1 MTDFKNY
8 TVDSFRKEHKNY
20 KLSDVEQRRLKLA
33 TTQASATLQAYA
45 ALIKSFDEQ
54 VQVEKPDYR
63 KLFMTGENLDKP
75 SFIFDIKNF
84 EADLKTYATNYFEK
98 TDREFKEDNKEKTEV
113 VMKYLNNE
121 DGASL
126 EDKINLFVQMTK
138 DMASFMVGRDNINK
152 VVFPAK
158 YAKDDKNFYLG
169 DLKLSGFFNS
179 YSNFMGGAKET
190 TTKKVFRQLAKEASL
205 IYSYNDKKMDYQYE
219 LSGSTLNYQKLDS
232 AGDAIDEFG
241 MITSGVDKIMIQSK
255 SGKALDIELPEGAT
269 MSRKALERGVLYDIK
284 EENGK
289 TFMVVGDSLQP
300 VSESNLYYVIE
311 GTPNFSVDSKDAS
324 DIKIVEYM
332 NDGSIYSQVNSG
344 LRGDDLLTNV
354 LGNSNTFEESM
365 IDRLSEIGFQ
375 EFLFADHR
383 ENLDDVETV
392 GAILDGVSED
402 NTDKFAVTIGG
413 VEGLT
418 KNHIGSYAP
427 PLLIKKSF
435 MNSLGGVNER
445 NPKLD
450 PEAPF
455 WHTTKDSIDVA
466 NTVRAFLQIEPEKLA
481 ANNISE
487 IVEKTQASVS
497 LGSKIAF
504 ENAINYFPDIEVSED
519 SDSAEVSTADWQSK
533 ISDRSFLKDMEGNK
547 NYTALAHK
555 YFSCRIGEVVEA
567 YREFAKEWY
576 TRGKAPDAEF
586 SLESIQEEID
596 KEIDKEIE
604 EIDKSLLSSEDKDKA
619 KKAKE
624 EGRGKFKA
632 SFEKLQNAFISVS
645 EQKALSKFKNDP
657 LFKADIFST
666 EDSGRKPI
674 DTLLSSLGDMVN
686 TLAEGKSVSK
696 VFGNSSPLFVTNFIK
711 YGGFSPLLSSA
722 DNSEIEALYNE
733 GLDTPKTT
741 KKAKAGKEQEKESV
755 KKTNTGAIKAAND
768 LKFALLALVS
778 KINMAEQLGTPEDNK
793 NITAGVKKKLINLLT
808 NISNEKT
815 KSSFLDSIDTGF
827 SSLQERGTAM
837 FIEQFKKLSTEL
849 DSVRTSG
856 EVALKKSVDPL
867 RKLDLSA
874 NPEFAVT
881 ALGLKK
887 GDPMITFVV
896 ATGGVGKTE
905 LAKTLK
911 LLNAIEVVGIENR
924 DQYDPLNVKK
934 MVGVSITDGKRM
946 YKIHDMIYKSALG
959 GIVAGKGIAVV
970 DELVETI
977 SQWLGSQEVG
987 TGPKVDAMNKASGRE
1002 AMFGIDIAGIR
1013 NEYFNNGMI
1022 AIGNYLN
1029 ELDNDAAINR
1039 RSDTLLAGIQN
1050 QDYYTK
1056 EGVLKMMKAS
1066 LLRPIAD
1073 NISEAASKEIVSRTM
1088 ANKEER
1094 IERLMSE
1101 FYPSMK
1107 DSELRSL
1114 TSILKKAINDAS
1126 KTQAIDATGIFLRNE
1141 GDTAAQRVISERNNI
1156 ITAGTL
1162 VLNEL
1167 YKNQTNASSEV
1178 RENIN
1183 KVASLVGKMLQDDAG
1198 KQDLK
1203 SFMTTTLTENI
1214 YSNAVAKRI
1223 YNSSYSNPLDEVAQ
1237 VSEKYMKAL
1246 TSEKGQEKR
1255 EKTIN
1260 DLMATMKSDAEF
1272 KKFIDTNVGDLKVEK
1287 ALTDVAS
1294 KVKSRTEALIEEM
1307 DKVEQNIT
1315 EKTGENSALYYA
1327 TSLLNSQL
1335 SEVIGIGNEL
1345 TLYDN
1350 VITNLTSEGQTKFD
1364 AQLELAAEYMA
1375 RYNALSKAYLDED
1388 RSKPINREKAY
1399 NPDAYPITPWPSLAR
1414 LASELAKNP
1423 NMSIEPNTVMDSLMR
1438 CAPNDDATPE
1448 LKSVLEDTVKA
1459 WSNKHNANIQKVKF
1473 AQADMK

>member
-255 SGKALDIELPEGAT
+255 SGKELDIKLPDGAT

-402 NTDKFAVTIGG
+402 NTDKFTVTIGG

-481 ANNISE
+481 SNNISE

-519 SDSAEVSTADWQSK
+519 SDSVEVSTADWQSK
-533 ISDRSFLKDMEGNK
+533 IKDRSFLKDMEGNK

-576 TRGKAPDAEF
+576 KRGKGPDEEF
-586 SLESIQEEID
+586 SLESIY
-596 KEIDKEIE
+596 KEIDNAAFKP
-604 EIDKSLLSSEDKDKA
+604 EDGADAKA
-619 KKAKE
+619 KAKAD
-624 EGRGKFKA
+624 FKA
-632 SFEKLQNAFISVS
+632 AFEKLQNAFISVS
-645 EQKALSKFKNDP
+645 EQKALSKLKNDP

-741 KKAKAGKEQEKESV
+741 KKGKAGKEQEKESV

-959 GIVAGKGIAVV
+959 GIIAGKGIAVV

-1126 KTQAIDATGIFLRNE
+1126 KTQAIDATGVFLRNE

-1255 EKTIN
+1255 ENTIN

-1315 EKTGENSALYYA
+1315 EKTGENSALYYV

>member
-8 TVDSFRKEHKNY
+8 TLDSFRKEHKNY

-311 GTPNFSVDSKDAS
+311 DTPSFSVDSKDAS

-481 ANNISE
+481 SNNISE

-519 SDSAEVSTADWQSK
+519 SDGAEVSTANWQSK

-576 TRGKAPDAEF
+576 KRGKGPDEGF
-586 SLESIQEEID
+586 SLESILEEID
-596 KEIDKEIE
+596 KEIK
-604 EIDKSLLSSEDKDKA
+604 EIDKSSLNSEDKA
-619 KKAKE
+619 KAKE
-624 EGRGKFKA
+624 AKIKDKDKFKA
-632 SFEKLQNAFISVS
+632 SFKKLQNAFISVS
-645 EQKALSKFKNDP
+645 EQKALSKLKNDP

-686 TLAEGKSVSK
+686 TLAEGKSVK
-696 VFGNSSPLFVTNFIK
+696 GVFGNSSPLFIPNFIK

-722 DNSEIEALYNE
+722 DNNEIELLYDE
-733 GLDTPKTT
+733 GADAPKVGKKGKADQGQEKKSA
-741 KKAKAGKEQEKESV
+741 KKA
-755 KKTNTGAIKAAND
+755 NTGVIKTAND
-768 LKFALLALVS
+768 LKYALLALVS
-778 KINMAEQLGTPEDNK
+778 KINMAEQLGTPEDND
-793 NITAGVKKKLINLLT
+793 NITAGVKKKLVNLLT
-808 NISNEKT
+808 RTSNEQT
-815 KSSFLDSIDTGF
+815 KSSFLDSIDAGF
-827 SSLQERGTAM
+827 SSLQESATAM
-837 FIEQFKKLSTEL
+837 FIKQFKALSTEL

-1237 VSEKYMKAL
+1237 VSKKYMKAL

-1327 TSLLNSQL
+1327 TSLLKSQL

-1345 TLYDN
+1345 TLYGN

-1364 AQLELAAEYMA
+1364 AQLELASEYMA

>member
-311 GTPNFSVDSKDAS
+311 GTPSFSVDSKDAS

-481 ANNISE
+481 SNNISE

-519 SDSAEVSTADWQSK
+519 SDNVEVSTADWQSK
-533 ISDRSFLKDMEGNK
+533 IKDRSFLKDMEGNK

-576 TRGKAPDAEF
+576 KRGKGPDEEF
-586 SLESIQEEID
+586 SLESIY
-596 KEIDKEIE
+596 KEIDNA
-604 EIDKSLLSSEDKDKA
+604 EDKA
-619 KKAKE
+619 S
-624 EGRGKFKA
+624 FKA
-632 SFEKLQNAFISVS
+632 AFEKLQNAFISVS
-645 EQKALSKFKNDP
+645 EQKALSKLKNDP

-741 KKAKAGKEQEKESV
+741 KKGKASKEQESV

-837 FIEQFKKLSTEL
+837 FIKQFKALSTEL

-1260 DLMATMKSDAEF
+1260 DLMATMNSDAEF

>member
-354 LGNSNTFEESM
+354 LGNNNTFEESM

-481 ANNISE
+481 SNNISE

-533 ISDRSFLKDMEGNK
+533 IKDRSFLKDMEGNK

-576 TRGKAPDAEF
+576 KRGKAPDEEF
-586 SLESIQEEID
+586 SLESIY
-596 KEIDKEIE
+596 KEIDNA
-604 EIDKSLLSSEDKDKA
+604 EDKA
-619 KKAKE
+619 S
-624 EGRGKFKA
+624 FKA
-632 SFEKLQNAFISVS
+632 AFEKLQNAFISVS
-645 EQKALSKFKNDP
+645 EQKALSKLKNDP

-741 KKAKAGKEQEKESV
+741 KKGKAGKEQEKDSV

-808 NISNEKT
+808 NISNEQT

-837 FIEQFKKLSTEL
+837 FIKQFKALSTEL

-1345 TLYDN
+1345 ILYDN

-1438 CAPNDDATPE
+1438 CAPNDDATPG

-1473 AQADMK
+1473 AQADIK

>member
-1 MTDFKNY
+1 
-8 TVDSFRKEHKNY
+8 
-20 KLSDVEQRRLKLA
+20 
-33 TTQASATLQAYA
+33 
-45 ALIKSFDEQ
+45 
-54 VQVEKPDYR
+54 
-63 KLFMTGENLDKP
+63 
-75 SFIFDIKNF
+75 
-84 EADLKTYATNYFEK
+84 
-98 TDREFKEDNKEKTEV
+98 
-113 VMKYLNNE
+113 
-121 DGASL
+121 
-126 EDKINLFVQMTK
+126 
-138 DMASFMVGRDNINK
+138 
-152 VVFPAK
+152 
-158 YAKDDKNFYLG
+158 
-169 DLKLSGFFNS
+169 
-179 YSNFMGGAKET
+179 
-190 TTKKVFRQLAKEASL
+190 
-205 IYSYNDKKMDYQYE
+205 
-219 LSGSTLNYQKLDS
+219 
-232 AGDAIDEFG
+232 
-241 MITSGVDKIMIQSK
+241 
-255 SGKALDIELPEGAT
+255 
-269 MSRKALERGVLYDIK
+269 
-284 EENGK
+284 
-289 TFMVVGDSLQP
+289 
-300 VSESNLYYVIE
+300 
-311 GTPNFSVDSKDAS
+311 
-324 DIKIVEYM
+324 
-332 NDGSIYSQVNSG
+332 
-344 LRGDDLLTNV
+344 
-354 LGNSNTFEESM
+354 
-365 IDRLSEIGFQ
+365 
-375 EFLFADHR
+375 
-383 ENLDDVETV
+383 
-392 GAILDGVSED
+392 
-402 NTDKFAVTIGG
+402 
-413 VEGLT
+413 
-418 KNHIGSYAP
+418 
-427 PLLIKKSF
+427 
-435 MNSLGGVNER
+435 
-445 NPKLD
+445 
-450 PEAPF
+450 
-455 WHTTKDSIDVA
+455 
-466 NTVRAFLQIEPEKLA
+466 
-481 ANNISE
+481 
-487 IVEKTQASVS
+487 
-497 LGSKIAF
+497 
-504 ENAINYFPDIEVSED
+504 
-519 SDSAEVSTADWQSK
+519 
-533 ISDRSFLKDMEGNK
+533 
-547 NYTALAHK
+547 
-555 YFSCRIGEVVEA
+555 
-567 YREFAKEWY
+567 
-576 TRGKAPDAEF
+576 
-586 SLESIQEEID
+586 
-596 KEIDKEIE
+596 
-604 EIDKSLLSSEDKDKA
+604 
-619 KKAKE
+619 
-624 EGRGKFKA
+624 
-632 SFEKLQNAFISVS
+632 
-645 EQKALSKFKNDP
+645 
-657 LFKADIFST
+657 
-666 EDSGRKPI
+666 
-674 DTLLSSLGDMVN
+674 
-686 TLAEGKSVSK
+686 
-696 VFGNSSPLFVTNFIK
+696 
-711 YGGFSPLLSSA
+711 
-722 DNSEIEALYNE
+722 
-733 GLDTPKTT
+733 
-741 KKAKAGKEQEKESV
+741 
-755 KKTNTGAIKAAND
+755 
-768 LKFALLALVS
+768 
-778 KINMAEQLGTPEDNK
+778 
-793 NITAGVKKKLINLLT
+793 
-808 NISNEKT
+808 
-815 KSSFLDSIDTGF
+815 
-827 SSLQERGTAM
+827 
-837 FIEQFKKLSTEL
+837 
-849 DSVRTSG
+849 
-856 EVALKKSVDPL
+856 
-867 RKLDLSA
+867 
-874 NPEFAVT
+874 
-881 ALGLKK
+881 
-887 GDPMITFVV
+887 
-896 ATGGVGKTE
+896 
-905 LAKTLK
+905 
-911 LLNAIEVVGIENR
+911 
-924 DQYDPLNVKK
+924 
-934 MVGVSITDGKRM
+934 
-946 YKIHDMIYKSALG
+946 
-959 GIVAGKGIAVV
+959 
-970 DELVETI
+970 
-977 SQWLGSQEVG
+977 
-987 TGPKVDAMNKASGRE
+987 MNKASGRE

-1126 KTQAIDATGIFLRNE
+1126 KTQAIDATGVFLRNE

>member
-311 GTPNFSVDSKDAS
+311 GTPSFSVDSKDAS

-481 ANNISE
+481 SNNISE

-519 SDSAEVSTADWQSK
+519 SDNVEVSTADWQSK
-533 ISDRSFLKDMEGNK
+533 IKDRSFLKDMEGNK

-555 YFSCRIGEVVEA
+555 YFSCRIGEIVEA

-576 TRGKAPDAEF
+576 KRGKGPDEEF
-586 SLESIQEEID
+586 SLESIY
-596 KEIDKEIE
+596 KEIDNA
-604 EIDKSLLSSEDKDKA
+604 EDKA
-619 KKAKE
+619 S
-624 EGRGKFKA
+624 FKA
-632 SFEKLQNAFISVS
+632 AFEKLQNAFISVS
-645 EQKALSKFKNDP
+645 EQKALSKLKNDP

-686 TLAEGKSVSK
+686 TLAEGKSASK

-741 KKAKAGKEQEKESV
+741 KKGKASKEQESV

-837 FIEQFKKLSTEL
+837 FIKQFKALSTEL

-1260 DLMATMKSDAEF
+1260 DLMATMNSDAEF

>member
-255 SGKALDIELPEGAT
+255 SGKALDIELPDGAT

-481 ANNISE
+481 SNNISE

-519 SDSAEVSTADWQSK
+519 SDNVEVSTADWQSK
-533 ISDRSFLKDMEGNK
+533 IKDRSFLKDMEGNK

-576 TRGKAPDAEF
+576 KRGKGPDEEF
-586 SLESIQEEID
+586 SLESIY
-596 KEIDKEIE
+596 KEIDNA
-604 EIDKSLLSSEDKDKA
+604 EDKA
-619 KKAKE
+619 S
-624 EGRGKFKA
+624 FKA
-632 SFEKLQNAFISVS
+632 AFEKLQNAFISVS
-645 EQKALSKFKNDP
+645 EQKALSKLKNDP

-711 YGGFSPLLSSA
+711 YGGSSPLLSSA

-741 KKAKAGKEQEKESV
+741 KKGKAGKEQEQESV

-808 NISNEKT
+808 NTSNEQT

-1260 DLMATMKSDAEF
+1260 DLMATMKSDTEF

-1350 VITNLTSEGQTKFD
+1350 VITNLTSERQTKFD

>member
-33 TTQASATLQAYA
+33 TTQASATLQAYV

-158 YAKDDKNFYLG
+158 YAKDEKNFYLG

-219 LSGSTLNYQKLDS
+219 LNGSTLNYQKLDS

-241 MITSGVDKIMIQSK
+241 MITSGVDKIMVQSK
-255 SGKALDIELPEGAT
+255 SGKALDIELPDGAT

-311 GTPNFSVDSKDAS
+311 GAPSFSVDSKDAS

-365 IDRLSEIGFQ
+365 IDRLNEIGFQ

-427 PLLIKKSF
+427 PLFVKKSF
-435 MNSLGGVNER
+435 MNSVGGVNER

-455 WHTTKDSIDVA
+455 WHTTKESIDVA

-481 ANNISE
+481 NNNVSE

-504 ENAINYFPDIEVSED
+504 ENAINYFPEIEVSED
-519 SDSAEVSTADWQSK
+519 GDGAEVSTANWQLK
-533 ISDRSFLKDMEGNK
+533 IQDRSFLKEIEDNK

-576 TRGKAPDAEF
+576 KRGKGPDEEF
-586 SLESIQEEID
+586 SLESIY
-596 KEIDKEIE
+596 KEIDNA
-604 EIDKSLLSSEDKDKA
+604 EDKA
-619 KKAKE
+619 S
-624 EGRGKFKA
+624 FKA
-632 SFEKLQNAFISVS
+632 AFEKLQNAFISVS

-674 DTLLSSLGDMVN
+674 DTLLSSLGDMIN
-686 TLAEGKSVSK
+686 TLAEGKSVK
-696 VFGNSSPLFVTNFIK
+696 GVFTNSSPLFVTNFIK
-711 YGGFSPLLSSA
+711 YGNFSSSLSSA
-722 DNSEIEALYNE
+722 DNNEIELLINE
-733 GLDTPKTT
+733 GADAPKAS
-741 KKAKAGKEQEKESV
+741 KKGKADKGQEKESA
-755 KKTNTGAIKAAND
+755 KKANTGAIKAAND
-768 LKFALLALVS
+768 LKYALLALVS

-793 NITAGVKKKLINLLT
+793 NITAGVKEKLVNLLT
-808 NISNEKT
+808 RTSNEQT
-815 KSSFLDSIDTGF
+815 KASFLDSINAGF
-827 SSLQERGTAM
+827 SSLQDRVTAM

-849 DSVRTSG
+849 DSVKTSG

-874 NPEFAVT
+874 NPEFATT
-881 ALGLKK
+881 AIGLKK

-905 LAKTLK
+905 LAKTLR
-911 LLNAIEVVGIENR
+911 LLNAIEVIGIENR
-924 DQYDPLNVKK
+924 DQDDPLNIQK
-934 MVGVSITDGKRM
+934 MVNVSITDGKKM
-946 YKIHDMIYKSALG
+946 YKAHDMVYKNALG
-959 GIVAGKGIAVV
+959 GILAGKGVAVI
-970 DELVETI
+970 DELAETS

-1013 NEYFNNGMI
+1013 NEYSNNGLVI
-1022 AIGNYLN
+1022 IGNYLN

-1039 RSDTLLAGIQN
+1039 RTDTLLAGILN
-1050 QDYYTK
+1050 QEYYSK
-1056 EGVLKMMKAS
+1056 EGILKMMQAS

-1073 NISEAASKEIVSRTM
+1073 NISIAASKETVSKTM
-1088 ANKEER
+1088 AHKEDQLEQT
-1094 IERLMSE
+1094 MASY
-1101 FYPSMK
+1101 YPSLK

-1114 TSILKKAINDAS
+1114 TSILKRAINDAG

-1141 GDTAAQRVISERNNI
+1141 GDTPAQRVIGERNNI

-1167 YKNQTNASSEV
+1167 YKSQANASSEV

-1198 KQDLK
+1198 KQSLK
-1203 SFMTTTLTENI
+1203 SFITTTLTDNV
-1214 YSNAVAKRI
+1214 YSNAIAKRI

-1255 EKTIN
+1255 EKVLN
-1260 DLMATMKSDAEF
+1260 DLSANMKSDAEF
-1272 KKFIDTNVGDLKVEK
+1272 KKFIDTNVGEIKVDK
-1287 ALTDVAS
+1287 ALADVAS
-1294 KVKSRTEALIEEM
+1294 KVRSRTESLVEEM
-1307 DKVEQNIT
+1307 DGVEQGMVT
-1315 EKTGENSALYYA
+1315 KTGENPALYYA
-1327 TSLLNSQL
+1327 TSLLKSQL
-1335 SEVIGIGNEL
+1335 SEVIGVGNEL
-1345 TLYDN
+1345 SLYDN
-1350 VITNLTSEGQTKFD
+1350 VVKNITSDERTKFD
-1364 AQLELAAEYMA
+1364 AQLDLAAEYMA
-1375 RYNALSKAYLDED
+1375 RYNALSKAYLDEA
-1388 RSKPINREKAY
+1388 RSRADNREKAY

-1438 CAPNDDATPE
+1438 CAPNDDAPNE
-1448 LKSVLEDTVKA
+1448 LVDVLDDTVKA
-1459 WSNKHNANIQKVKF
+1459 WANKHNANIQKVKF

>member
-158 YAKDDKNFYLG
+158 YAKDEKNFYLG

-255 SGKALDIELPEGAT
+255 SGKELDIKLPDGAT

-354 LGNSNTFEESM
+354 LGNNNTFEESM

-466 NTVRAFLQIEPEKLA
+466 NTVRAFLQIEPKKLA

-519 SDSAEVSTADWQSK
+519 SDNVEVSTADWQSK
-533 ISDRSFLKDMEGNK
+533 IKDRSFLKDMEGNK

-576 TRGKAPDAEF
+576 KRGKGPDEEF
-586 SLESIQEEID
+586 SLESIY
-596 KEIDKEIE
+596 KEIDNAAFKP
-604 EIDKSLLSSEDKDKA
+604 EDGADAKA
-619 KKAKE
+619 KAKAD
-624 EGRGKFKA
+624 FKA
-632 SFEKLQNAFISVS
+632 AFEKLQNAFISVS
-645 EQKALSKFKNDP
+645 EQKALSKLENDP

-741 KKAKAGKEQEKESV
+741 KKGKAGKEQEKESV

>member
-255 SGKALDIELPEGAT
+255 SGKALDIELPDGAT

-481 ANNISE
+481 SNNISE

-519 SDSAEVSTADWQSK
+519 SDNVEVSTADWQSK
-533 ISDRSFLKDMEGNK
+533 IKDRSFLKDMEGNK

-576 TRGKAPDAEF
+576 KRGKGPDEEF
-586 SLESIQEEID
+586 SLESIY
-596 KEIDKEIE
+596 KEIDNA
-604 EIDKSLLSSEDKDKA
+604 EDKA
-619 KKAKE
+619 S
-624 EGRGKFKA
+624 FKA
-632 SFEKLQNAFISVS
+632 AFEKLQNAFISVS
-645 EQKALSKFKNDP
+645 EQKALSKLKNDP

-696 VFGNSSPLFVTNFIK
+696 VFGNSSSLFVTNFIK

-741 KKAKAGKEQEKESV
+741 KKGKAGKEQEKDSV

-1183 KVASLVGKMLQDDAG
+1183 KVASLVGKMLQDDAE

-1260 DLMATMKSDAEF
+1260 DLMATMKSDTEF

-1350 VITNLTSEGQTKFD
+1350 VITNLTSERQTKFD

>member
-158 YAKDDKNFYLG
+158 YAKDEKNFYLG

-205 IYSYNDKKMDYQYE
+205 IYSYNDKKMDYQYA
-219 LSGSTLNYQKLDS
+219 LDGSTLNYQKLDS

-255 SGKALDIELPEGAT
+255 SGKALDIELPDGAT

-311 GTPNFSVDSKDAS
+311 GTPSFSVDSKDAS

-481 ANNISE
+481 SNNISE

-519 SDSAEVSTADWQSK
+519 SDNVEVSTADWQSK
-533 ISDRSFLKDMEGNK
+533 IKDRSFLKDMEGNK

-576 TRGKAPDAEF
+576 KRGKGPDEEF
-586 SLESIQEEID
+586 SLESID
-596 KEIDKEIE
+596 KELDEEYKKKIE
-604 EIDKSLLSSEDKDKA
+604 EIEKSSLKPKEKDE
-619 KKAKE
+619 AKE
-624 EGRGKFKA
+624 QAKEDRDKFKA
-632 SFEKLQNAFISVS
+632 SFEKLQNAFIGVS
-645 EQKALSKFKNDP
+645 EQKALSKLKNDP
-657 LFKADIFST
+657 LFKSDIFNT
-666 EDSGRKPI
+666 EDGGKKPI
-674 DTLLSSLGDMVN
+674 ETLLSSLGDMVN

-741 KKAKAGKEQEKESV
+741 KKGKAGKEQEKDSV

-808 NISNEKT
+808 NTSNEQT

-1294 KVKSRTEALIEEM
+1294 KAKSRTEALIEEM

>member
-311 GTPNFSVDSKDAS
+311 GTPSFSVDSKDAS

-481 ANNISE
+481 SNNISE

-519 SDSAEVSTADWQSK
+519 SDNVEVSTADWQSK
-533 ISDRSFLKDMEGNK
+533 IKDRSFLKDMEGNK

-576 TRGKAPDAEF
+576 KRGKGPDEEF
-586 SLESIQEEID
+586 SLESIY
-596 KEIDKEIE
+596 KEIDNA
-604 EIDKSLLSSEDKDKA
+604 EDKA
-619 KKAKE
+619 S
-624 EGRGKFKA
+624 FKA
-632 SFEKLQNAFISVS
+632 AFEKLQNAFISVS
-645 EQKALSKFKNDP
+645 EQKALSKLKNDP

-686 TLAEGKSVSK
+686 TLAEGKSASK

-741 KKAKAGKEQEKESV
+741 KKGKASKEQESV

-837 FIEQFKKLSTEL
+837 FIKQFKALSTEL

-1260 DLMATMKSDAEF
+1260 DLMATMNSDAEF

>member
-311 GTPNFSVDSKDAS
+311 GTPSFSVDSKDAS

-481 ANNISE
+481 SNNISE

-533 ISDRSFLKDMEGNK
+533 IKDRSFLKDMEGNK

-576 TRGKAPDAEF
+576 KRGKGPDEEF
-586 SLESIQEEID
+586 SLESIY
-596 KEIDKEIE
+596 KEIDNAAFKP
-604 EIDKSLLSSEDKDKA
+604 EDGADAKA
-619 KKAKE
+619 KAKAD
-624 EGRGKFKA
+624 FKA
-632 SFEKLQNAFISVS
+632 AFEKLQNAFISVS
-645 EQKALSKFKNDP
+645 EQKALSKLKNDP

-711 YGGFSPLLSSA
+711 YSGFSPLLSSA

-741 KKAKAGKEQEKESV
+741 KKGKAGKEQEKDSV

-808 NISNEKT
+808 NTSNEQT

-911 LLNAIEVVGIENR
+911 LLNAIEVIGIENR
-924 DQYDPLNVKK
+924 DQDDSLNIQK
-934 MVGVSITDGKRM
+934 MVNVSITDGKKM
-946 YKIHDMIYKSALG
+946 YKIHDMVYKNALG
-959 GIVAGKGIAVV
+959 GILAGKGVAVI

-1002 AMFGIDIAGIR
+1002 PMFGIDIAGVR
-1013 NEYFNNGMI
+1013 NEYSNNGLI
-1022 AIGNYLN
+1022 AIGNFLN

-1039 RSDTLLAGIQN
+1039 RADTLLAGILN
-1050 QDYYTK
+1050 QEYYSK
-1056 EGVLKMMKAS
+1056 DGILKMMQAS

-1073 NISEAASKEIVSRTM
+1073 NISIAASKEVVSKTM
-1088 ANKEER
+1088 AHKEDQLEQT
-1094 IERLMSE
+1094 MASY
-1101 FYPSMK
+1101 YPSMK
-1107 DSELRSL
+1107 DSELRAL
-1114 TSILKKAINDAS
+1114 TSILKRAINDAS
-1126 KTQAIDATGIFLRNE
+1126 KTQAIDATGVFLRNE
-1141 GDTAAQRVISERNNI
+1141 GETAAQRVIGERNNI

-1167 YKNQTNASSEV
+1167 YKSQTNASSEV

-1183 KVASLVGKMLQDDAG
+1183 KVANLVGKMLQDDAG
-1198 KQDLK
+1198 KQNLK
-1203 SFMTTTLTENI
+1203 SFMTTTLTDNV
-1214 YSNAVAKRI
+1214 YSNAIAKRI

-1287 ALTDVAS
+1287 ALSDVAS
-1294 KVKSRTEALIEEM
+1294 KVRSRTESLVNEM
-1307 DKVEQNIT
+1307 DGIEQNIIT
-1315 EKTGENSALYYA
+1315 KTGENPALYYA
-1327 TSLLNSQL
+1327 TSLLSSQL
-1335 SEVIGIGNEL
+1335 SEVIGVGNEL
-1345 TLYDN
+1345 SLYDN
-1350 VITNLTSEGQTKFD
+1350 VIKNITTDERTKFD
-1364 AQLELAAEYMA
+1364 AQLDLAAEYMA
-1375 RYNALSKAYLDED
+1375 RYNALSKAYLDEA
-1388 RSKPINREKAY
+1388 RSRADNREKAY

-1438 CAPNDDATPE
+1438 CAANDDAPRE
-1448 LKSVLEDTVKA
+1448 LVDVLNDTVKA
-1459 WSNKHNANIQKVKF
+1459 WANKHNANIQKVKF
-1473 AQADMK
+1473 AQADIK

>member
-255 SGKALDIELPEGAT
+255 SGKELDIKLPDGAT

-311 GTPNFSVDSKDAS
+311 GTPSFSVDSKDAS

-481 ANNISE
+481 SNNISE

-519 SDSAEVSTADWQSK
+519 SDNVEVSTADWQSK
-533 ISDRSFLKDMEGNK
+533 IKDRSFLKDMEGNK

-576 TRGKAPDAEF
+576 KRGKGPDEEF
-586 SLESIQEEID
+586 SLESIY
-596 KEIDKEIE
+596 KEIDNA
-604 EIDKSLLSSEDKDKA
+604 EDKA
-619 KKAKE
+619 S
-624 EGRGKFKA
+624 FKA
-632 SFEKLQNAFISVS
+632 AFEKLQNAFISVS

-711 YGGFSPLLSSA
+711 YGGFSPLLSSS

-837 FIEQFKKLSTEL
+837 FIKQFKALSTEL

>member
-255 SGKALDIELPEGAT
+255 SGKALDIELPDGAT

-311 GTPNFSVDSKDAS
+311 GTPSFSVDSKDAS

-481 ANNISE
+481 SNNISE

-533 ISDRSFLKDMEGNK
+533 IKDRSFLKDMEGNK

-576 TRGKAPDAEF
+576 KRGKGPDEEF
-586 SLESIQEEID
+586 SLESIY
-596 KEIDKEIE
+596 KEIDNA
-604 EIDKSLLSSEDKDKA
+604 EDKA
-619 KKAKE
+619 S
-624 EGRGKFKA
+624 FKA
-632 SFEKLQNAFISVS
+632 AFEKLQNAFISVS
-645 EQKALSKFKNDP
+645 EQKALSKLKNDP

-837 FIEQFKKLSTEL
+837 FIKQFKALSTEL

>member
-255 SGKALDIELPEGAT
+255 SGKELDIKLPDGAT

-354 LGNSNTFEESM
+354 LGNNNTFEESM

-466 NTVRAFLQIEPEKLA
+466 NTVRAFLQIEPKKLA

-519 SDSAEVSTADWQSK
+519 SDNVEVSTADWQSK
-533 ISDRSFLKDMEGNK
+533 IKDRSFLKDMEGNK

-576 TRGKAPDAEF
+576 KRGKGPDEEF
-586 SLESIQEEID
+586 SLESIY
-596 KEIDKEIE
+596 KEIDNAAFKP
-604 EIDKSLLSSEDKDKA
+604 EDGADAKA
-619 KKAKE
+619 KAKAD
-624 EGRGKFKA
+624 FKA
-632 SFEKLQNAFISVS
+632 AFEKLQNAFISVS
-645 EQKALSKFKNDP
+645 EQKALSKLENDP

-741 KKAKAGKEQEKESV
+741 KKGKAGKEQEKESV

>member
-255 SGKALDIELPEGAT
+255 SGKALDIELPDGAT

-481 ANNISE
+481 SNNISE

-533 ISDRSFLKDMEGNK
+533 IKDRSFLKDMEGNK

-576 TRGKAPDAEF
+576 KRGKGPDEEF
-586 SLESIQEEID
+586 SLESIY
-596 KEIDKEIE
+596 KEIDNA
-604 EIDKSLLSSEDKDKA
+604 EDKA
-619 KKAKE
+619 S
-624 EGRGKFKA
+624 FKA
-632 SFEKLQNAFISVS
+632 AFEKLQNAFISVS
-645 EQKALSKFKNDP
+645 EQKALSKLKNDP

-741 KKAKAGKEQEKESV
+741 KKGKAGKEQEKDSV

-808 NISNEKT
+808 NTSNEQT

-1114 TSILKKAINDAS
+1114 TSILKKAISDAS
-1126 KTQAIDATGIFLRNE
+1126 KTQAIDATGVFLRNE

>member
-255 SGKALDIELPEGAT
+255 SGKELDIKLPDGAT

-311 GTPNFSVDSKDAS
+311 GTPSFSVDSKDAS

-576 TRGKAPDAEF
+576 KRGKGPDEEF
-586 SLESIQEEID
+586 SLESIY
-596 KEIDKEIE
+596 KEIDNA
-604 EIDKSLLSSEDKDKA
+604 EDKA
-619 KKAKE
+619 S
-624 EGRGKFKA
+624 FKA
-632 SFEKLQNAFISVS
+632 AFEKLQNAFISVS
-645 EQKALSKFKNDP
+645 EQKALSKLKNDP

-741 KKAKAGKEQEKESV
+741 KKGKAGKEQEKDSV

-959 GIVAGKGIAVV
+959 GIIAGKGIAVV

-1260 DLMATMKSDAEF
+1260 DLMATMKSDTEF

>member
-255 SGKALDIELPEGAT
+255 SGKELDIKLPEDAT

-354 LGNSNTFEESM
+354 LENSNTFEESM

-481 ANNISE
+481 SNNISE

-519 SDSAEVSTADWQSK
+519 SDNVEVSTADWQSK
-533 ISDRSFLKDMEGNK
+533 IKDRSFLKDMEGNK

-576 TRGKAPDAEF
+576 KRGKGPDEEF
-586 SLESIQEEID
+586 SLESIY
-596 KEIDKEIE
+596 KEIDSAAFKP
-604 EIDKSLLSSEDKDKA
+604 EDGADAKA
-619 KKAKE
+619 KAKAD
-624 EGRGKFKA
+624 FKA
-632 SFEKLQNAFISVS
+632 AFEKLQNAFISVS
-645 EQKALSKFKNDP
+645 EQKALSKLKNDP

-741 KKAKAGKEQEKESV
+741 KKGKADKEQEKDSV

-808 NISNEKT
+808 NISNEQT

-837 FIEQFKKLSTEL
+837 FIKQFKALSTEL

-1126 KTQAIDATGIFLRNE
+1126 KTQAIDATGVFLRNE
-1141 GDTAAQRVISERNNI
+1141 GDAAAQRVISERNNI

-1255 EKTIN
+1255 ENTIN
-1260 DLMATMKSDAEF
+1260 DLMATMKSDTEF

-1350 VITNLTSEGQTKFD
+1350 VITNLTSEAQTKFD

-1473 AQADMK
+1473 AQADVNYSVK

>member
-205 IYSYNDKKMDYQYE
+205 IYSYNDKKMDYQYA
-219 LSGSTLNYQKLDS
+219 LDGSTLNYQKLDS

-255 SGKALDIELPEGAT
+255 SGKELDIRLPDGAT

-300 VSESNLYYVIE
+300 VSESNIYYVVE
-311 GTPNFSVDSKDAS
+311 GTPSFSVDSKDAS

-354 LGNSNTFEESM
+354 LGNNNTFEESM

-481 ANNISE
+481 SNNISE

-519 SDSAEVSTADWQSK
+519 SDNVEVSTADWQSK
-533 ISDRSFLKDMEGNK
+533 IKDRSFLKDMEGNK

-576 TRGKAPDAEF
+576 KRGKGPDEEF
-586 SLESIQEEID
+586 SLESIY
-596 KEIDKEIE
+596 KEIDNASFKP
-604 EIDKSLLSSEDKDKA
+604 EDGADDKA
-619 KKAKE
+619 KAKAD
-624 EGRGKFKA
+624 FKA
-632 SFEKLQNAFISVS
+632 AFEKLQNAFISVS
-645 EQKALSKFKNDP
+645 EQKALSKLKNDP

-733 GLDTPKTT
+733 GLDTPKAT
-741 KKAKAGKEQEKESV
+741 KKGKAGKEQEKDSV

-808 NISNEKT
+808 NTSNEQT

-1141 GDTAAQRVISERNNI
+1141 GDTAAQRVIGERNNI

-1183 KVASLVGKMLQDDAG
+1183 KVASLVGKMLQNDAG